1 MEDVFKV
8 LLAIVGIMGFLI
20 IPLTIKDWD
29 VWKSDGVSDALA
41 VTLTVLYVIVRIAI
55 LAVKILVPYY
65 IIRFLIRRKGMSRSL
80 YALAAA
86 IAVVALVTDGSSYR
100 RYRKENPEFVKSNKV
115 EVDEGAPGYKYLI
128 ADFISYEAGR
138 MIYDLDRLTSK

>member
-8 LLAIVGIMGFLI
+8 ILAIVGIMGILI

-29 VWKSDGVSDALA
+29 VWKSEEVSGVLA
-41 VTLTVLYVIVRIAI
+41 VTLTFLYVIVRIAI

-65 IIRFLIRRKGMSRSL
+65 IIRFLIRRRGMSRSL
-80 YALAAA
+80 YAVAAA
-86 IAVVALVTDGSSYR
+86 IAV
-100 RYRKENPEFVKSNKV
+100 
-115 EVDEGAPGYKYLI
+115 YKYLI